1 MNSKII
7 TSLCFAGLL
16 LTSCQN
22 QDNSGSVAVRFSSVI
37 TRAVGASWSAGDK
50 IGLFMTSSDQVSPST
65 IIGGADNIAYVV
77 ASAGSQGLF
86 SPVTASQA
94 ITYPNDGRKVTFVAY
109 YPYKSLQNY
118 VMPVDLADQSNLEML
133 DIMSA
138 KVSDRSISS
147 PDVSLG
153 FTRSMSN
160 IVVNVTSKV
169 YTQSQLNTV
178 VTKVTGL
185 NTKADFAISDRTLK
199 NQRTPA
205 KITTKATSLGNVYQA
220 ILLPGTVAANNAT
233 LEFEVD
239 GKTLS
244 YIIPTVSFLPGQR
257 YTYNLELGVAS
268 VTSLNS
274 SITDWVDET
283 VTNNGTA
290 K

>member
-1 MNSKII
+1 MNYKII
-7 TSLCFAGLL
+7 TILCFAGLL
-16 LTSCQN
+16 LTSCLN
-22 QDNSGSVAVRFSSVI
+22 QDKSGPVAVRFYSAI
-37 TRAVGASWSAGDK
+37 TRAVGDSWSAGDK
-50 IGLFMTSSDQVSPST
+50 IGIFMTSSDEVSPST
-65 IIGGADNIAYVV
+65 ILGGADNTAYVV
-77 ASAGSQGLF
+77 TTDGSPGLF

-94 ITYPNDGRKVTFVAY
+94 ITYPNNGSSVTFVAY

-118 VMPVDLADQSNLEML
+118 VLPIDLTDQSNPEML

-138 KVSDRSISS
+138 KVSNRSISS
-147 PDVSLG
+147 PNVSLD

-160 IVVNVTSKV
+160 IVVNIASKV

-185 NTKADFAISDRTLK
+185 NTQADFAISDRTLK
-199 NQRTPA
+199 NPRTPA
-205 KITTKATSLGNVYQA
+205 KITTKVTSLGKVYQA
-220 ILLPGTVAANNAT
+220 ILLPGAVAANNAT
-233 LEFEVD
+233 LEFELE